1 MDLLGLLPIV
11 LIGAVFYL
19 LIIRPSRN
27 RQRQQRE
34 MVNQVGPGTEVMT
47 TAGIFGTVVD
57 TTDDEVFIEV
67 APGVVLRMLKA
78 AIGRVIEPDIA
89 PEAIEAIDADAE
101 HAAAESPAADADAPE
116 RDDGPARS

>member
-78 AIGRVIEPDIA
+78 AIGRVIEPDVA
-89 PEAIEAIDADAE
+89 PESIDADAE
-101 HAAAESPAADADAPE
+101 HAAAESPTADAPE
-116 RDDGPARS
+116 HDDGPARS

>member
-34 MVNQVGPGTEVMT
+34 MIQQVGPGTEVMT
-47 TAGIFGTVVD
+47 TAGVFGTVVD

-78 AIGRVIEPDIA
+78 AIGRVVEPDVA
-89 PEAIEAIDADAE
+89 PDVAPDAAVED
-101 HAAAESPAADADAPE
+101 SPASSEAAD
-116 RDDGPARS
+116 RDDGPARP